1 MNELG
6 EYAGGASQQTNDFCE
21 AVSAN
26 GANQKQKEW
35 WCTFS
40 RNLEWG
46 KGNHPQSQPHHHH
59 DHGRSW
65 RWHGHTTP
73 SSTWITGGTT
83 LSPSPPHQPP
93 QGPPCSSPHQER
105 LSSFQTLANPSS
117 FPIPASASTTP
128 IASLEKSMSSR
139 SPAAT
144 MIPSSTSPPSAATPL
159 PLGKSSLR
167 STLR

>member
-1 MNELG
+1 MNWGNTREEPANKPTIFVKQFPLMVQIKNRRS
-6 EYAGGASQQTNDFCE
+6 GG
-21 AVSAN
+21 V
-26 GANQKQKEW
+26 
-35 WCTFS
+35 FS

-59 DHGRSW
+59 HHGRSW